1 VATPQPATPAVVV
14 DVVDAIAQLD
24 PTQQSIAIGVGTPGP
39 ADASGRIARVAIN
52 LANWHNVPLADWLE
66 AKTGLPTVLAN
77 DANCAGLA
85 EAWLGAGRQFRN
97 LFC

>member
-1 VATPQPATPAVVV
+1 M
-14 DVVDAIAQLD
+14 VDAIAQLD

-52 LANWHNVPLADWLE
+52 WHNVPLADWLE

-77 DANCAGLA
+77 DANCGIGRSLAGG
-85 EAWLGAGRQFRN
+85 WSSVSI
-97 LFC
+97 